1 MSRLTHRPRALAAA
15 ALVLPVLVLPIRGHA
30 QAPAPVSQPGA
41 VAERVV
47 TVYAGGFGQVWE
59 RRPLAAGRGPRE
71 IALDG
76 VSHRM
81 LAESLRLAGD
91 GGPLTVRAVTLNRNL
106 LSPHALLERF
116 LGREIGVVK
125 VHPTTGEERVEK
137 ATVLSVQ
144 NGVVLRM
151 GGRIETGMPGRL
163 VFPDDIGDLAA
174 RPQLTAAAEAGSAVK
189 GLTLTYLTDG
199 LDWQADYAATLS
211 PDGAR
216 LSLTGWASVANDTG
230 VDLDAGR
237 LRLVAGEVNR
247 VAVAQ
252 PMAKASRLMM
262 AEARGAAADAALPQ
276 RETQG
281 AVHVY
286 TLPGMV
292 KLAAGERRQVALL
305 GPVDVAVAETL
316 ISPGHPPVFGAQR
329 GEPAPEHPELRLA
342 FENKSLLPGGLPLPA
357 GALRVYR
364 AGADGVPL
372 FAGADRLPDTPDGE
386 RADVTLG
393 RAFDVTVTR
402 TQTAFKRLDAQGR
415 TVEAAFRIEVR
426 NGRDAPAEV
435 RLDENLPGDWTIV
448 PGDGEVFPKHSHKR
462 VGGQARFTVEVPAK
476 GKAEVTYTA
485 RVLR

>member
-1 MSRLTHRPRALAAA
+1 MSRPTRRPSVLAAA
-15 ALVLPVLVLPIRGHA
+15 ALALPVLVLPIRGHA
-30 QAPAPVSQPGA
+30 QAPAPVAQPGA

-47 TVYAGGFGQVWE
+47 TVYAGGFGQIWE
-59 RRPLAAGRGPRE
+59 RRPLASGQGARE
-71 IALDG
+71 IALHG
-76 VSHRM
+76 ISERM
-81 LAESLRLAGD
+81 VAESLRLAGD
-91 GGPLTVRAVTLNRNL
+91 GGPVAVRALTLNRNL

-137 ATVLSVQ
+137 ATVLSVAQ
-144 NGVVLRM
+144 GVVLRM

-163 VFPDDIGDLAA
+163 VFPDDLGDLAA
-174 RPQLTAAAEAGSAVK
+174 RPQLTAAIEAGSAVK

-199 LDWQADYAATLS
+199 LGWQADYAATLT
-211 PDGAR
+211 PDGKR
-216 LSLTGWASVANDTG
+216 LSLTGWASVSNDTG
-230 VDLDAGR
+230 VGLDAGR

-247 VAVAQ
+247 VGGAQ
-252 PMAKASRLMM
+252 PMAKAPRLMM
-262 AEARGAAADAALPQ
+262 AEARGAAADAAPLPQ
-276 RETQG
+276 REAQG

-286 TLPGMV
+286 TLPGAV

-329 GEPAPEHPELRLA
+329 GEPAPEHLELRLA
-342 FENKSLLPGGLPLPA
+342 FENTSLVPGGLPLPA

-372 FAGADRLPDTPDGE
+372 FAGADRLSDTPDGG
-386 RADVTLG
+386 RAEVSLG

-402 TQTAFKRLDAQGR
+402 AQTAFKRLDAQGR

-435 RLDENLPGDWTIV
+435 RLDENLPGDWTITAKSA
-448 PGDGEVFPKHSHKR
+448 EFAR
-462 VGGQARFTVEVPAK
+462 VGGQARFTVAVPAK
-476 GKAEVTYTA
+476 GKAEVTYTV